1 MVEKARAPGLKR
13 QLAASSPPILDIQL
27 RGNSFVSANCGIDLA
42 DPLNYLSFKTHK
54 FPQLASTAGGSPC
67 GHDQI
72 DLQNEPSPPQAQAP
86 APAFARQIGTLG

>member
-13 QLAASSPPILDIQL
+13 QAALSPPILDIQL
-27 RGNSFVSANCGIDLA
+27 RGNSFVSANCGVDLA

-72 DLQNEPSPPQAQAP
+72 DLQMNQV
-86 APAFARQIGTLG
+86 RRKLRHRRLLLLGKSVL